1 MMRPARAVQFTMFTA
16 PKGPEME
23 SDLRYEILDTI
34 ASGEFATVSRARDRD
49 LGREVAVKQI
59 HAQFLSDPRQL
70 ARYWQEAQLLA
81 SLQHANIITIYD
93 IVRPRGWIILELM
106 RGSLN
111 PTAEGDPMDLDQLR
125 LVLANCLTGL
135 DFLHRNGVIHG
146 DIKPSNILVAPPNR
160 VKLGDFGL
168 ARRASNEEGSLLK
181 GTTKYMAPELLS
193 AQFGAVGPASDLYS
207 LGFTAYELIV
217 GSHFESLLPTLATFG
232 RNKQLAWMM
241 WHSTADV
248 KLPDIQRV
256 LEGVPE
262 DLAHV
267 IQRLIAK
274 DQSQRYRSAHE
285 ALRDL
290 QSPSGAVNSLPDEV
304 DPEAEAEAAATARR
318 KKRVRIFS
326 ILAGGVALVLV
337 SLILFFAL
345 NHPKKVQ
352 QVRAP
357 ETIKG
362 TISDFIV
369 VSGELGVALP
379 EGGFKKLKI
388 HDQDIIFVNGERH
401 LSEDLALRD
410 VVEITTSVD
419 PRSHKVVQ
427 EIHAARP
434 GRFATGKLR
443 SRDDAARTIVMEVG
457 DEANHQ
463 DLNIFVPAD
472 LKKIFMNGQPT
483 FHEKPVTFATLNPGD
498 RLKVQY
504 DYQESS
510 GNVANR
516 LESLRQVELQG
527 FLAEDFDGRLLSV
540 IQENRQVA
548 KLPFGSQYVI
558 TVNGQPTAKPASL
571 KRGDRVT
578 VKHDNYIAE
587 VVAQRTLAG
596 GGVVQQIRYEPPQ
609 SLNVAEDNGQK
620 LTYLVGPQC
629 KITLGDEAV
638 SLDVLRSGDRVKI
651 EHGAVDV
658 KSQSAI
664 SATAIAA
671 ERSTDSTRWALI
683 VAVQNYD
690 DTRLSSLKYPL
701 ADAALVADALTKRY
715 RIPAEQLRV
724 FNDPSAVTLEREVPD
739 FLKRVGTDGRLI
751 VYYVGHACKDA
762 GGQVFLAPK
771 DFRSD
776 KPAVNG
782 RPLQWLVD
790 LVEDCPAKEKL
801 LLLDG
806 SHFGSGVEQAAEPSS
821 ADMVRA
827 LKRQPNRALLRKTT
841 AVASCQKGQRGL
853 DLPAKE
859 HGLFAW
865 CLAEGYGGAA
875 DANRDTLVEP
885 TELFAYLKKDMLAAG
900 AQGAQTPEL
909 FLPDDRPPRL
919 SEAAKTSIRKLAGYA
934 EQLKV
939 NLDDAQQEYDTALQA
954 AGDEAEPRLLF
965 GLVLLKKKDR
975 DKATQHFEVLKST
988 LSDRLLPY
996 AALAWLRMEK
1006 RAYPAAVRE
1015 LANMIN
1021 KIPKPASSELPLPQ
1035 LAPDPFEWAGQLR
1048 DHAVGVGEPSRQL
1061 TAAVAA
1067 LDAAVTARGAQAIA
1081 LYTKGRQHSAE
1092 ILADFDR
1099 KIGEATEDAEIGTLK
1114 VNRKQLA
1121 NYADFPISQYKDQVL
1136 AHLDE

>member
-1 MMRPARAVQFTMFTA
+1 
-16 PKGPEME
+16 ME

-59 HAQFLSDPRQL
+59 HAQFLADPRQL

-106 RGSLN
+106 RGSLK
-111 PTAEGDPMDLDQLR
+111 PAAEGDPMDLDQLR
-125 LVLANCLTGL
+125 LVLTNCLTGL
-135 DFLHRNGVIHG
+135 HFLHSNGVIHG

-274 DQSQRYRSAHE
+274 DQSQRYHSARE

-290 QSPSGAVNSLPDEV
+290 QSPSGVVNSLPDEA

-326 ILAGGVALVLV
+326 ILAGGVAVVLV

-357 ETIKG
+357 ETFKG
-362 TISDFIV
+362 TVSDVFAM
-369 VSGELGVALP
+369 SRELGVAP
-379 EGGFKKLKI
+379 SEGGAVKRLSIK
-388 HDQDIIFVNGERH
+388 DQDIIYVNGEKH
-401 LSEDLALRD
+401 LLEELERNDL
-410 VVEITTSVD
+410 VEITKSVD
-419 PRSHKVVQ
+419 PVSHKVVQ

-472 LKKIFMNGQPT
+472 LKKIVLNGQAT

-504 DYQESS
+504 DYQETS

-527 FLAEDFDGRLLSV
+527 VLAEDFDGRLLSV

-558 TVNGQPTAKPASL
+558 TVNGQPEAKPSSL

-609 SLNVAEDNGQK
+609 SLSVAEDSGQK

-629 KITLGDEAV
+629 KITLGEEPV
-638 SLDVLRSGDRVKI
+638 SLDILRSGDRVKI

-671 ERSTDSTRWALI
+671 ERSTDATRWALI

-690 DTRLSSLKYPL
+690 DTRLSPLKYPL
-701 ADAALVADALTKRY
+701 ADAALIADVLTKRY
-715 RIPAEQLRV
+715 RVPAEQLRV

-739 FLKRVGTDGRLI
+739 FLKRVGTDGQLI
-751 VYYVGHACKDA
+751 VYYVGHACKDTS
-762 GGQVFLAPK
+762 GQVFLAPK
-771 DFRSD
+771 DFGTN

-790 LVEDCPAKEKL
+790 LVEDCPAKDKL

-806 SHFGSGVEQAAEPSS
+806 SHLGSGVEQAAEPSS
-821 ADMVRA
+821 ADMIRA
-827 LKRQPNRALLRKTT
+827 LKRQPNRALLRKVT

-853 DLPAKE
+853 DFPAKE

-875 DANRDTLVEP
+875 DANRDLLVEP

-900 AQGAQTPEL
+900 AQGTQTPEL

-934 EQLKV
+934 DQLKV
-939 NLDDAQQEYDTALQA
+939 NLDDAQQEYDAALQA

-975 DKATQHFEVLKST
+975 EKATQHFEAVKSR
-988 LSDRLLPY
+988 LPDRLLPY

-1015 LANMIN
+1015 LVNTIN
-1021 KIPKPASSELPLPQ
+1021 KIPKPASPELPLPQ
-1035 LAPDPFEWAGQLR
+1035 LTPDPFEWAGQLR
-1048 DHAVGVGEPSRQL
+1048 EYAVGNGDPSRQL

-1099 KIGEATEDAEIGTLK
+1099 KIGEATENAEIGTLK

-1121 NYADFPISQYKDQVL
+1121 NYADFPISPYKDQVL